1 MKRSAKNFADQN
13 FRANSSF
20 LVLIPSMC
28 VAIELDPPLH
38 IQMDYCHHLSVQI
51 GQAKSEE
58 KIKIIMLDVQHYLV
72 AILVVSYCEFFNYTA
87 PEGQSRSIG
96 SWKQSY
102 YD

>member
-1 MKRSAKNFADQN
+1 MLKIIADQN

-38 IQMDYCHHLSVQI
+38 TQMDYCHHLSVQT

-72 AILVVSYCEFFNYTA
+72 AGVVLVVSYCEFFNYTA

-96 SWKQSY
+96 S
-102 YD
+102 